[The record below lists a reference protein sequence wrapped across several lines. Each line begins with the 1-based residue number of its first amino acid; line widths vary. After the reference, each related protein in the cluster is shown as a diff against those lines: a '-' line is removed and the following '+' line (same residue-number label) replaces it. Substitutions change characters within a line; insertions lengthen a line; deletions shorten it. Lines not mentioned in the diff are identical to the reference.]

1 MTLAPARSA
10 GLDSPQEFDINPIAG
25 ALGAEVRGLDPDRL
39 DEQAAAA
46 LRDALDAHLVLFL
59 PGLAPSVEQLR
70 DIGALFG
77 ELEVHPYIDKVDEDT
92 PEVCVLDTSAT
103 PKADIWH
110 TDVTYSEHPPIAALL
125 HMVQCPPAGGDTM
138 WINCY
143 EVYDSLSAPMQAFLA
158 GLTCIH
164 DDGKQGSLVAEHPVV
179 RVHPGTGRRSLY
191 VNKQHGRRVPQ
202 LSRPESQALLGFL
215 YRWQE
220 QVKFSCRWRWSPGDV
235 ALWDERV
242 TLHSIVDDID
252 DAAGTRVLH
261 RVTVLGDDPQPPADA
276 ARWDRHRSDKTA
288 ASGFYGMA
296 GFEF

>member
-1 MTLAPARSA
+1 M
-10 GLDSPQEFDINPIAG
+10 
-25 ALGAEVRGLDPDRL
+25 
-39 DEQAAAA
+39 
-46 LRDALDAHLVLFL
+46 
-59 PGLAPSVEQLR
+59 
-70 DIGALFG
+70 
-77 ELEVHPYIDKVDEDT
+77 
-92 PEVCVLDTSAT
+92 LDTSAT

-110 TDVTYSEHPPIAALL
+110 TDVTYSQRPPIGALL
-125 HMVQCPPAGGDTM
+125 HMVQSPPAGGDTM

-143 EVYDSLSAPMQAFLA
+143 KVYESLSAPMRAFLS

-164 DDGKQGSLVAEHPVV
+164 DDGRQGSLRAEHPVV
-179 RVHPGTGRRSLY
+179 REHLGTGRRSLY
-191 VNKQHGRRVPQ
+191 VNKQHGRRIPQ

-242 TLHSIVDDID
+242 TLHSIVDDIGD
-252 DAAGTRVLH
+252 DDGTRILH

-276 ARWDRHRSDKTA
+276 PQWDRHRSDKTA